1 MNQLFLSTKSY
12 GCCLLLFIMLCM
24 FGCRPEVGTFIQER
38 TLEVAQLPLM
48 TPTSTETPM
57 IPTNT
62 STPVSTI
69 VNESTATP
77 SVTSTITPSVMPT
90 TNLSATPTIMVVPTL
105 TAAEEEVLYQ
115 NFMATNGGCE
125 LPCWWGFHLGDS
137 LENVNQTFISLGMPW
152 LGVGNSQKVDSDQ
165 MGTFSAG
172 YADYYEHEQH
182 GTVAD
187 YRLSVNM
194 QFHELDGSIEYI
206 YVFVDRVRFEKSQ
219 EEFIRDW
226 EQYYLSSFLQRY
238 GKPTQVY
245 FRLRNIADL
254 MEPPQYSVSL
264 LYLEKGLAI
273 TYHIKGIWLHNQD
286 AQAELCLDIENVQA
300 IELSL
305 FNPDGFERWG
315 YQFAPYHDEL
325 YEPLTWEAE
334 VGMTLD
340 TFYETYQHP
349 ENLNCLFLN
358 PG

>member
-1 MNQLFLSTKSY
+1 
-12 GCCLLLFIMLCM
+12 
-24 FGCRPEVGTFIQER
+24 
-38 TLEVAQLPLM
+38 
-48 TPTSTETPM
+48 
-57 IPTNT
+57 
-62 STPVSTI
+62 
-69 VNESTATP
+69 
-77 SVTSTITPSVMPT
+77 MP
-90 TNLSATPTIMVVPTL
+90 VPTL
-105 TAAEEEVLYQ
+105 TSAEEEVSHQ

-125 LPCWWGFHLGDS
+125 LPCWWGFELGDS
-137 LENVNQTFISLGMPW
+137 LESVSQTFVSLGMPW
-152 LGVGNSQKVDSDQ
+152 LGFGHSPKVDSDQ

-187 YRLSVNM
+187 YRLSVEM

-206 YVFVDRVRFEKSQ
+206 YVFVNRVRFEKSQ

-226 EQYYLSSFLQRY
+226 EQYYLSSFLQSY

-245 FRLRNIADL
+245 FRLRNIADV
-254 MEPPQYSVSL
+254 MDPPQFSVSL

-273 TYHIKGIWLHNQD
+273 TYHIKGVWLHDQD
-286 AQAELCLDIENVQA
+286 AKAELCLAIENVQA

-305 FNPDGFERWG
+305 FNPDGFDRWG

-334 VGMTLD
+334 IGTPLD

-349 ENLNCLFLN
+349 ENLNCLFLSS
-358 PG
+358 G